1 MNEWIRRMNER
12 KDENKDEWMND
23 MTTKKDE
30 QMKGPKSLFATYRW
44 MKGWTDECIPEYWL
58 VEWSDR

>member
-30 QMKGPKSLFATYRW
+30 QMKGWMNRR